1 MDAKSSFT
9 RAGIMFP
16 LVLIVVTTIYLAAA
30 FDISSPFAAP
40 GEISPRGIPIL
51 TALLMY
57 VALLVVLVQEVRSP
71 PPDQT
76 DDSEDGS
83 LLRPALVVVAT
94 AGYILLFRPLGYS
107 LSTLLFVAALFI
119 TFGFE
124 TRRPM
129 FFALYAVAVT
139 AVFYGLFALVF
150 GVRLPTF
157 PGMNI

>member
-1 MDAKSSFT
+1 MDAKSSFL
-9 RAGIMFP
+9 RAGILFP
-16 LVLIVVTTIYLAAA
+16 LALIVVTTIYLAAA
-30 FDISSPFAAP
+30 FDIRSPFAAP

-57 VALLVVLVQEVRSP
+57 VALLVVLVNEIRSP
-71 PPDQT
+71 AT
-76 DDSEDGS
+76 DLPESDDGS

-94 AGYILLFRPLGYS
+94 AAYILLFRPLGYS
-107 LSTLLFVAALFI
+107 LSTLLFVAALFL

-124 TRRPM
+124 TRRPLR
-129 FFALYAVAVT
+129 FALYAVGVT

-157 PGMNI
+157 PGIEF